1 MGSEMGN
8 RVDSARQSAAV
19 VISRGLGLGQI
30 EAQRFLGEL
39 TEEQRASLATDLQGD
54 VGTAQALAESRS
66 VPFEDYVKE
75 LVGKGEVEESG
86 VDLLLLYRAGFDVGF
101 RTRLVESVATA
112 AAAQTATI

>member
-8 RVDSARQSAAV
+8 RVDSARLSAAL

-54 VGTAQALAESRS
+54 VETAQALAESRS

-86 VDLLLLYRAGFDVGF
+86 ADLLVLYRAGFDVGF
-101 RTRLVESVATA
+101 RTRLVESVATV